1 MLSAM
6 NNRTDRNKSAAD
18 GLTGRRRFLKNS
30 LLLAGA
36 APFARAMAAQGGWQ
50 IGCYTRPWN
59 TFDYPVAFEGIAK
72 AGYTYI
78 GLMNLKMNGK
88 PVGISFES
96 TPEEATA
103 LGKEV
108 AAHGLKTISVWAG
121 EFPFQKGL
129 ETGIA
134 ALKRLIDNCAACGC
148 PNLLLGGASKPEQ
161 TEPYYNIVKE
171 CCEHAAS
178 KGVGLSVKPH
188 GGTNANGG
196 ECRKL
201 VAMVGHQNFGIW
213 YDPGNIFFYSDA
225 KLNPIDDAATVD
237 GLVVGMCV
245 KDFRMP
251 KEVMLTPGT
260 GMVDFRAVMAKLKK
274 GGFTRGPLVVEC
286 LDLGDPAK
294 LIEGARKA
302 RLFVEDMVKG

>member
-1 MLSAM
+1 MC
-6 NNRTDRNKSAAD
+6 NRIDRNDPAAAE
-18 GLTGRRRFLKNS
+18 LASRRQFLKNS
-30 LLLAGA
+30 LLLSAA
-36 APFARAMAAQGGWQ
+36 APRAHASPAHGAWQ

-59 TFDYPVAFEGIAK
+59 KFDYPLAFDGIAG
-72 AGYTYI
+72 AGYSYI
-78 GLMNLKMNGK
+78 GLMNLMMKGK

-96 TPEEATA
+96 TPEEAVA

-108 AAHGLKTISVWAG
+108 TARGLKTISIWG
-121 EFPFQKGL
+121 GDFPFRKGM
-129 ETGIA
+129 EAGIA
-134 ALKRLIDNCAACGC
+134 GLKRLIDNCAACSC
-148 PNLLLGGASKPEQ
+148 PNLLLGGAGKPDQ
-161 TEPYYNIVKE
+161 TEPYYNVVKE
-171 CCEHAAS
+171 CCEYAAS

-201 VAMVGHQNFGIW
+201 VAMVGHKNFGIW

-225 KLNPIDDAATVD
+225 KLNPIDDAPTVD

-245 KDFRMP
+245 KDFKMP

-274 GGFTRGPLVVEC
+274 GGFTSGPLVVEC

-294 LIEGARKA
+294 LREEARKA
-302 RLFVEDMVKG
+302 RLFVEDVVKG